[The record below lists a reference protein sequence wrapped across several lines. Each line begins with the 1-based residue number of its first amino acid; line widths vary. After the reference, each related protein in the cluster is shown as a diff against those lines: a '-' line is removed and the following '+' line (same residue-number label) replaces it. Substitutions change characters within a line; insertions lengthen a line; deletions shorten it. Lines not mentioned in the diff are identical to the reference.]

1 MFRGC
6 RSADAFVKIFS
17 DHAFCQ
23 QQVQSEGTIS
33 TQSITSRSPPPPP
46 ASSSPTGNSQPPAKR
61 VRVAA
66 MVPASHTAR
75 QSDQQEDGDDTYD
88 TKKMDKEILEY
99 FEGM

>member
-1 MFRGC
+1 
-6 RSADAFVKIFS
+6 
-17 DHAFCQ
+17 
-23 QQVQSEGTIS
+23 
-33 TQSITSRSPPPPP
+33 
-46 ASSSPTGNSQPPAKR
+46 
-61 VRVAA
+61 